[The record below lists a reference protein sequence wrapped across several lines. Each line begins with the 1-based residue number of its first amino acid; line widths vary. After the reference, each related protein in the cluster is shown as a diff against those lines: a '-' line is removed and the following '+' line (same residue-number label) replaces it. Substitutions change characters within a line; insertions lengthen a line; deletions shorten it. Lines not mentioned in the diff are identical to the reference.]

1 MQEEDGV
8 EEDGGEEVG
17 GCEVGGHGVE
27 CVVGGRLVGSSMW

>member
-27 CVVGGRLVGSSMW
+27 SVVGGRLVGSSKW